1 MIQAIDAPFCWT
13 GVTRGDLSD
22 PRRGSTGRLSR
33 SAIVF
38 ARDGLAHYS
47 KTSPFQQHR
56 TTRHIGALPEVMLP
70 APEGRFEASLYCIR
84 PCIGPLPPG
93 REDAASRTRLTTT
106 VLRKG
111 DIFMPNSTSADS
123 LENQFNADRPLSVKQ
138 AAAFLSLHPRTLDN
152 WRSQKRGPRYR
163 RVGSRK
169 VVYLARDLR
178 EYMDGGIVEG
188 DRP

>member
-1 MIQAIDAPFCWT
+1 M
-13 GVTRGDLSD
+13 
-22 PRRGSTGRLSR
+22 SR

-38 ARDGLAHYS
+38 ARDGLAHWS
-47 KTSPFQQHR
+47 KMSPFQQHR
-56 TTRHIGALPEVMLP
+56 TSRRIGALPEVMLP
-70 APEGRFEASLYCIR
+70 APEGRFEAGLYCVR
-84 PCIGPLPPG
+84 PCIGPLPSG

-111 DIFMPNSTSADS
+111 DIFMSNSTSAGS
-123 LENQFNADRPLSVKQ
+123 HSTLLNLENQFDADRPLSVKQ

-178 EYMDGGIVEG
+178 EYMDAGIVEG
-188 DRP
+188 DRS